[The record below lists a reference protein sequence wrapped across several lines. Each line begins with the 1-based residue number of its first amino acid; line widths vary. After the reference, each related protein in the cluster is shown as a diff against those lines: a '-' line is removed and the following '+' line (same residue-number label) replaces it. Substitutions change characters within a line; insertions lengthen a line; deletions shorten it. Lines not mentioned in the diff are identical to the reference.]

1 MEVRK
6 RFNRRILCRRWSAD
20 SYALRAAISRFPFG
34 VGVFSESKVGDCMSG
49 FVVAR
54 QLRQTRPGLDA
65 ILIARLDKPGE
76 ACERYPIKK
85 PYNHSLG
92 NSARIARSRSFANEL
107 GRTKVEVLD
116 SRASPLQLG
125 SDSKRTI
132 LLVEDHFDTR
142 WCAASYLRLVGYRVL
157 EAVNANEAFD
167 LVNSG
172 IDIDLVFSDVNMPG
186 AKTDTT
192 WHGGSL
198 SIAQPCPCY

>member
-1 MEVRK
+1 
-6 RFNRRILCRRWSAD
+6 
-20 SYALRAAISRFPFG
+20 
-34 VGVFSESKVGDCMSG
+34 MSG

-85 PYNHSLG
+85 LYNHSLG

-186 AKTDTT
+186 GENGYYLARWLAQHRPTLPVLLTSGEAQDLQALHPSPLRQFIRKPYEPGCVQQIVQLMLDGP
-192 WHGGSL
+192 GGD
-198 SIAQPCPCY
+198 